1 MGFDVMAADIQNAYL
16 QAPTNEKYWTT
27 CGPEFGT
34 EESGKL
40 AIIVRALYGIK
51 SSGRYFRN
59 HLRNRMEHLGY
70 TSCRDDPYLW
80 MHKAVRSNW
89 QYDYEY
95 LLFYVDNYL
104 AFIKNPTE
112 LLQELDKY
120 FPIKPGSVGPPK
132 LYLGAKVSKT
142 QLPNGVES
150 YAVSTRKYAQEAV
163 KNVEQH
169 LTDKIMRLNRG
180 VTDPLSPGYIPEIDA
195 SPELELQDATYY
207 QSFIGII
214 RWMVEMGRINIT
226 CEVLM
231 MS

>member
-1 MGFDVMAADIQNAYL
+1 MVANIKNAYL
-16 QAPTNEKYWTT
+16 QAPTNKKYWTT

-132 LYLGAKVSKT
+132 LYIGETVSKI
-142 QLPNGVES
+142 QLPNGVK
-150 YAVSTRKYAQEAV
+150 ACVISTSQYVQEAA
-163 KNVEQH
+163 KNVERH
-169 LTDKIMRLNRG
+169 LTAKGMRINRG
-180 VTDPLSPGYIPEIDA
+180 GTAPLSPWYRPDLDA
-195 SPELELQDATYY
+195 SPELELQDA
-207 QSFIGII
+207 S
-214 RWMVEMGRINIT
+214 
-226 CEVLM
+226 
-231 MS
+231 